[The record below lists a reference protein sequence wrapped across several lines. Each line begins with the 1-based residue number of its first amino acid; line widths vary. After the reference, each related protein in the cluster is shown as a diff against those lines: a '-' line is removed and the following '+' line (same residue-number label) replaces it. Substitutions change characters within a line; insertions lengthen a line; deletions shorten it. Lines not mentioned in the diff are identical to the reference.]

1 MTHEQSLGNICDDSI
16 RLLANLTRTRY
27 PTNVKLGYLY
37 LININHLEMERILMK
52 KLLLLGM
59 AIGLSACTY
68 QLPISNPSG
77 TTLQAILPADKYTI
91 MGTASGEACAR
102 FILGFPL
109 ATATGEKSTYQA
121 AVRKAILAKN
131 GDHFIQ
137 STSDFQ
143 LTTFIHPQYLPL
155 YNELCVTVEGLVIK
169 LKP

>member
-1 MTHEQSLGNICDDSI
+1 
-16 RLLANLTRTRY
+16 
-27 PTNVKLGYLY
+27 
-37 LININHLEMERILMK
+37 MK
-52 KLLLLGM
+52 KLLLLVL
-59 AIGLSACTY
+59 AAGLSACTY

-91 MGTASGEACAR
+91 MGTSSGEACGR
-102 FILGFPL
+102 FVLGFPL

-143 LTTFIHPQYLPL
+143 LTTFIHPQYLPI

-169 LKP
+169 FKP